1 MLIIVILILNI
12 RKEQAETHTQV
23 VTQAAFVLYYLL
35 TYVVKFDS
43 ARAGTQA
50 LMYADRVIYF

>member
-1 MLIIVILILNI
+1 MLIIVLLILNI
-12 RKEQAETHTQV
+12 RNK
-23 VTQAAFVLYYLL
+23 QAATHIQVIIQATFVLYYLF
-35 TYVVKFDS
+35 TYVIKFDS

>member
-1 MLIIVILILNI
+1 MLIIVILILDI
-12 RKEQAETHTQV
+12 RNGHAETHTRV
-23 VTQAAFVLYYLL
+23 VTQAALVLHCLL
-35 TYVVKFDS
+35 THVVTFDH

>member
-12 RKEQAETHTQV
+12 RNEQAETHIQV

-35 TYVVKFDS
+35 TDVVKFNS

>member
-1 MLIIVILILNI
+1 MLIMVIFILNI
-12 RKEQAETHTQV
+12 RNEHTETHTRV
-23 VTQAAFVLYYLL
+23 VTQAALALHCLL
-35 TYVVKFDS
+35 MYVVAFDH

>member
-12 RKEQAETHTQV
+12 RNEQAETHTQV
-23 VTQAAFVLYYLL
+23 VTQATFVLYYLL
-35 TYVVKFDS
+35 TYVVKFAS